1 MEGSCWSW
9 KQVGGGIQ
17 GLKDDTVEVY
27 CYQAS
32 LISLSLFER
41 EFYFLF
47 FTLTQCDYIL
57 FLLAKST
64 SFQAFYPLSTQTMCC
79 RILMKTK
86 LMFKCFYHILSCFI
100 IAPTC
105 QYPVQQWQE
114 KKKKSLLQLF
124 LIIFQSFKFLET
136 VKKNVRDPCAHQSL
150 PLPKFGKPTLE
161 CSRASSQNYGAAR
174 TMFCVFSQRVFE
186 QHIDRRS
193 RYFSNKEEQ
202 RKQIT

>member
-1 MEGSCWSW
+1 MEVQPWCKRYTRREKRLWGEKNRKGIENYKERVVMEGSCWSW
-9 KQVGGGIQ
+9 KLVGGGIQ

-105 QYPVQQWQE
+105 
-114 KKKKSLLQLF
+114 
-124 LIIFQSFKFLET
+124 
-136 VKKNVRDPCAHQSL
+136 
-150 PLPKFGKPTLE
+150 
-161 CSRASSQNYGAAR
+161 
-174 TMFCVFSQRVFE
+174 
-186 QHIDRRS
+186 
-193 RYFSNKEEQ
+193 
-202 RKQIT
+202 